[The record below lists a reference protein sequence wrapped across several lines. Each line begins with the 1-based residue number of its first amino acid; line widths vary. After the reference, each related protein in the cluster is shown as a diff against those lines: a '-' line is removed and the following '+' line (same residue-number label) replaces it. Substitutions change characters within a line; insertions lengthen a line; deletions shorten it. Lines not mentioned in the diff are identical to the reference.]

1 MLSLGCVS
9 FFVGDRLGMR
19 FDSVLGWESRCI
31 NGRRLWDVLLRVIL
45 YCCLIVLIVVVGDD
59 IEDVIL
65 IDDVDSVGVGI
76 LYSSRILDLEE
87 WWRRVR
93 L

>member
-1 MLSLGCVS
+1 M
-9 FFVGDRLGMR
+9 
-19 FDSVLGWESRCI
+19 
-31 NGRRLWDVLLRVIL
+31 LRVIL